1 MRFISPKTDFAFKKI
16 FGSTDSQD
24 ILISFLNALI
34 YGGEPII
41 QDLQIIDPYSAGIVS
56 GQKDSYLDVKARIT
70 DNKTVIIEMQVLN
83 VEAFEKRVIYNLA
96 KTYANQLKIR
106 EGYPRLQPV
115 IALTITDFKMFKE
128 QPDAISH
135 FVFKEK
141 EKLFD
146 YPHLQLEMFFV
157 ELPKFNKELDE
168 LITLTDKWIYFMKN
182 TPDLEAIPATMET
195 VPELEKAFRIAN
207 QANLSLEE
215 LQKMEAQEM
224 ALEEERGVITRGIR
238 EGLELAKSQLMQE
251 GIEAGRQEGIEVGR
265 QEGIEAG
272 RQEGIE
278 AGRQQGIKAGQ
289 TALILRLLE
298 RRVGTVNPDVVS
310 RIGELS
316 VEQLESLVDEVV
328 GFSSLSDLMGWLEE
342 NN

>member
-16 FGSTDSQD
+16 FGSTDSKD

-56 GQKDSYLDVKARIT
+56 GQKDSYLDVKAIIT

-128 QPDAISH
+128 QPDVISH

-146 YPHLQLEMFFV
+146 YPHLQVEMFFV
-157 ELPKFNKELDE
+157 ELPKFDKELDE
-168 LITLTDKWIYFMKN
+168 LTTLTDKWIYFMKN
-182 TPDLEAIPATMET
+182 SPDLEAIPATMET
-195 VPELEKAFRIAN
+195 VPELEKAFIIAN

-215 LQKMEAQEM
+215 LQNMEAQEM

-238 EGLELAKSQLMQE
+238 DGLELAKSQVM
-251 GIEAGRQEGIEVGR
+251 QEGIEVG
-265 QEGIEAG
+265 
-272 RQEGIE
+272 
-278 AGRQQGIKAGQ
+278 IKAGQ
-289 TALILRLLE
+289 RALILRMLE
-298 RRVGTVNPDVVS
+298 RRIGTVNPDVVS